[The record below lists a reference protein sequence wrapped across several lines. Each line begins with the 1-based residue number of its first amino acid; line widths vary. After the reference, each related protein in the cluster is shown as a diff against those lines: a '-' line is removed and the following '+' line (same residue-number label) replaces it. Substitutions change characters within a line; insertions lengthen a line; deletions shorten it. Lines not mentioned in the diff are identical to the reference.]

1 MAMLLHG
8 PTRPVYPLW
17 RCFGKVPADERESEG
32 PTSSAPVL
40 ESSSILTVLLI
51 RKKHPT
57 VNKHQ
62 EFYSYMENKGITT
75 NEM

>member
-1 MAMLLHG
+1 MAMLLQG
-8 PTRPVYPLW
+8 PRIPVYPFW
-17 RCFGKVPADERESEG
+17 RCVCKVPADERECEG
-32 PTSSAPVL
+32 PTSSAPIL
-40 ESSSILTVLLI
+40 ESSSILTVLLT

-62 EFYSYMENKGITT
+62 EFYSYVENKGITT